1 MTTELFVLA
10 LGAVLLVV
18 HVLLAVHYKT
28 QQYGVEWNMGARDED
43 KESLDDIPARLERA
57 SENFRETFPLAIV
70 ALGGLAIADKGTDL
84 TAIAAWVWLGARI
97 AYLPIYWAGIAKIR
111 TLVWMVSMLGL
122 LYALGVLLVG

>member
-18 HVLLAVHYKT
+18 HILVAIHFKT
-28 QQYGVEWNMGARDED
+28 QQYGVKWNMGARDED
-43 KESLDDIPARLERA
+43 KDSLDEIPARLERA

-70 ALGGLAIADKGTDL
+70 ALGGLTIAGKGTDL
-84 TAIAAWVWLGARI
+84 TAIAAWLWLGARI

-122 LYALGVLLVG
+122 LYALGVLLFG